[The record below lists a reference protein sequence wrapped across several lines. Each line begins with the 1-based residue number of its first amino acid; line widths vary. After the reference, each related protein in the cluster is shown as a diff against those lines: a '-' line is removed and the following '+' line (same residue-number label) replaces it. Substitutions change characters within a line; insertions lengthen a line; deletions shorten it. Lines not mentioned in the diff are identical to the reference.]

1 MRTRYFQWIAG
12 ENAGTVE
19 TLMNITEMEGEYFYN
34 FASGESC
41 NLRFISKMTSS
52 SGALRNK
59 FMVEIASPNDP
70 WIATEIKMGK
80 FKNAGDDEIVD
91 VPPLEDITGASGTG
105 NEINVEKS
113 KLGTMKYKA
122 PRYRGPFPE
131 LPSLDDYLVEET
143 PSPAP
148 VKKPGFVASMIKK
161 KKQEPQEPVVIE
173 TVNPRTVE
181 SVEVNAPVTPAP
193 QSYVAPSPN
202 NVARYEDPS
211 DKNDPVKILA
221 KTCKKRETD
230 IDVTLTI
237 SLPSK
242 SVYQIAE
249 SEFENGGEKFIN
261 YLIRDIDVNEIIANI
276 RESLKELYSN
286 SDSE

>member
-12 ENAGTVE
+12 ENSGTVE
-19 TLMNITEMEGEYFYN
+19 TLMNITETDGEYFYN

-80 FKNAGDDEIVD
+80 FKNAGDDEIID
-91 VPPLEDITGASGTG
+91 VPPLEDITGATGTG
-105 NEINVEKS
+105 NNINVEKS
-113 KLGTMKYKA
+113 KLGTMKYQA
-122 PRYRGPFPE
+122 PRYKGPFPE

-143 PSPAP
+143 PIQAP

-161 KKQEPQEPVVIE
+161 KKQEPVVIE

-181 SVEVNAPVTPAP
+181 SVEVDVPIATQPA
-193 QSYVAPSPN
+193 YVPPSPN

-211 DKNDPVKILA
+211 EKGDPVKILA

>member
-1 MRTRYFQWIAG
+1 
-12 ENAGTVE
+12 
-19 TLMNITEMEGEYFYN
+19 
-34 FASGESC
+34 
-41 NLRFISKMTSS
+41 
-52 SGALRNK
+52 
-59 FMVEIASPNDP
+59 
-70 WIATEIKMGK
+70 MGK
-80 FKNAGDDEIVD
+80 FKNAGDDEIID

-113 KLGTMKYKA
+113 KLGTKKYRA

-131 LPSLDDYLVEET
+131 LPSLDDYLVEEEQ
-143 PSPAP
+143 AP
-148 VKKPGFVASMIKK
+148 RKVKDSGFVVSMIKK
-161 KKQEPQEPVVIE
+161 KKEPVVDE
-173 TVNPRTVE
+173 TTNTETAKTP
-181 SVEVNAPVTPAP
+181 EVTAPATSEVQT
-193 QSYVAPSPN
+193 YVAPSPT

>member
-1 MRTRYFQWIAG
+1 MRTRYFQWIEG
-12 ENAGTVE
+12 ENSGIVE
-19 TLMNITEMEGEYFYN
+19 TLMNITEMDGEYFYN

-41 NLRFISKMTSS
+41 NLRFISKMTNSP
-52 SGALRNK
+52 GALRNK

-80 FKNAGDDEIVD
+80 FKNAGDDEIID

-105 NEINVEKS
+105 NGINVEKS
-113 KLGTMKYKA
+113 KLGTKKYHA

-143 PSPAP
+143 PALAP

-161 KKQEPQEPVVIE
+161 KKEP
-173 TVNPRTVE
+173 TVE
-181 SVEVNAPVTPAP
+181 TVTPAP
-193 QSYVAPSPN
+193 AETVEAVAPATPAPQAYVAPSPN